1 MLYNDCS
8 HDTICVYSHKVGE
21 EKADN
26 RECTDADHVDHLKL
40 LIVLLVGD
48 PAQEQHKDHG
58 WRSEEE
64 AKTVSLVVPGGEC
77 H

>member
-1 MLYNDCS
+1 M
-8 HDTICVYSHKVGE
+8 CVYSHEVGE

-48 PAQEQHKDHG
+48 PARAAQGSWLEV
-58 WRSEEE
+58 R
-64 AKTVSLVVPGGEC
+64 GGGC
-77 H
+77 